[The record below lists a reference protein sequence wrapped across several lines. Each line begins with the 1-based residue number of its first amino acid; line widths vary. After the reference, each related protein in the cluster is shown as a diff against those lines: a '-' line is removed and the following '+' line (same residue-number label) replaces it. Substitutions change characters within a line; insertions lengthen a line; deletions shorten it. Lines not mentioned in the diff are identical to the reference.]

1 MIILVCSWLLRVGNA
16 SQGVS
21 IYFINNVI
29 IITIIIIIMM
39 RMMSHLSRLSPC
51 TNLFVCQ
58 ASSSGS
64 VDILAPVIWYRV
76 NTLGLLC
83 LWQCL
88 WRWLKLIV
96 LGWSVIT
103 HLSAATGGT
112 SNHCSMLAALHGAH
126 FSFVWMR
133 TDMRRKTKSDTNDT
147 DKEYV
152 THSYGQWKGVRCR
165 RGRRQEV

>member
-1 MIILVCSWLLRVGNA
+1 MIILVCSWLMCVGNA

-29 IITIIIIIMM
+29 IISIIIMIMM
-39 RMMSHLSRLSPC
+39 RMMSHLSRLTPC
-51 TNLFVCQ
+51 TNLFVCE

-64 VDILAPVIWYRV
+64 IDILAPVIWYWV
-76 NTLGLLC
+76 NTMGLLF

-112 SNHCSMLAALHGAH
+112 SNHCSMFAGLRANH
-126 FSFVWMR
+126 FS
-133 TDMRRKTKSDTNDT
+133 KTGR
-147 DKEYV
+147 EQGEIQGA
-152 THSYGQWKGVRCR
+152 GQGVRQCNDK
-165 RGRRQEV
+165 